1 MRPTSKHKKN
11 SVPLVADV
19 DGTLIKSDLLIESF
33 LMLIS
38 TKPLHALASLG
49 SLMRGRAAFKA
60 RVASET
66 KLDTSNLPFN
76 PGIWALLKAEKRKGR
91 KLYLASGS
99 DRKLVEALAR
109 RLGIFSGVFASNGK
123 INLAGPAKAA
133 ALCTAFGKDGFDYA
147 GNAWKDKAVW
157 LKAKGVMV
165 VGTTRSFLEK
175 IRERFPHARGID
187 ERRLSPKDY
196 VRAMR
201 VHQWLKN
208 LLIFVPCLL
217 AHRYRAHDLFLLS
230 LAFLSFSLCASSGY
244 IANDLLDLRNDRQ
257 HPTKYIRPLA
267 SGRIPLAHGMWMA
280 PLLLLAAFAM
290 AYPLPSEF
298 LALLAIYYVTTMA
311 YSVWLKRKLIV
322 DVVVL
327 AGLYGLRLA
336 AGSLAVTVLLS
347 TWFVA
352 FSVFLFLSL
361 ALVKRC
367 TELIDQSE
375 KGRNDVAGRGYLLR
389 DLPMLEAM
397 AAASGYIAIMVF
409 ALYINSP
416 DVNALYRTPEYLW
429 AICLVLFYWISR
441 ILLLTHRGDMH
452 DDPVVFAATDL
463 KSLACGALVVAIVLF
478 SI

>member
-1 MRPTSKHKKN
+1 MRLITKLKKKPG
-11 SVPLVADV
+11 PLVADV

-33 LMLIS
+33 FMLLS
-38 TKPLHALASLG
+38 TKPLHALEALG
-49 SLMRGRAAFKA
+49 SLLRGRAAFKA
-60 RVASET
+60 RLAQET
-66 KLDTSNLPFN
+66 RLDMARLPFN
-76 PGIWALLKAEKRKGR
+76 PGILALLKSEKRKGR

-99 DRKLVEALAR
+99 DRKYVEALAR
-109 RLGIFSGVFASNGK
+109 NLGIFSGVFASDGK
-123 INLAGPAKAA
+123 TNLSGPAKAK
-133 ALCTAFGKDGFDYA
+133 ALCAAFGEGGFDYA
-147 GNAWKDKAVW
+147 GDSGKDKAVW
-157 LKAKGVMV
+157 LKAKGVLV
-165 VGTTRSFLEK
+165 VGTTHAFLNG
-175 IRERFPHARGID
+175 IRRQFPHARGLD
-187 ERRLSPKDY
+187 ERRLSLKDY
-196 VRAMR
+196 LRAMR

-217 AHRYRAHDLFLLS
+217 AHRYQIHDLYILG
-230 LAFLSFSLCASSGY
+230 LAFLSFSLCASSAY

-257 HPTKYIRPLA
+257 HPTKYTRPLA
-267 SGRIPLAHGMWMA
+267 SGRVPIIHGIWMV
-280 PLLLLAAFAM
+280 PLLLLAALAL
-290 AYPLPSEF
+290 AYKLPAGF
-298 LALLAIYYVTTMA
+298 LALLAVYYITTMA
-311 YSVWLKRKLIV
+311 YSVWLKRKTIV
-322 DVVVL
+322 DVVTL

-336 AGSLAVTVLLS
+336 AGSLAVAVLLS

-367 TELIDQSE
+367 TELIDQGG
-375 KGRNDVAGRGYLLR
+375 KGRKDIAGRGYLLL

-397 AAASGYIAIMVF
+397 AAATGYIAILVF

-416 DVNALYRTPEYLW
+416 AVNGLYRTPEYLW

-441 ILLLTHRGDMH
+441 ILVLTHRGDMH